1 MFKGLVQYADF
12 LISCDQVVTRCPVL
26 PFVVANATLAFH
38 LLPWSSECDERE
50 RRVGLIWAPGK
61 YQAWGHKLTKQSFEG
76 VVLFVVAVCVSTCFE
91 TENWKCWITALV
103 RSDR

>member
-1 MFKGLVQYADF
+1 MFKGLVQYADL
-12 LISCDQVVTRCPVL
+12 LISCHRVVSRCLVL

-61 YQAWGHKLTKQSFEG
+61 YQARGHKLTKRSFEG
-76 VVLFVVAVCVSTCFE
+76 VVLVVVAVRVHLFRDRELEVLGYSPGE
-91 TENWKCWITALV
+91 V
-103 RSDR
+103 R